1 MRVMVPRG
9 LRVLRRGA
17 RRPHRLLQTFG
28 ESPGC
33 DGMAMPRD
41 AVIHASL
48 SADAVRLMGSDCPK
62 EHFRPMQGLY
72 VALQIDDPDRA
83 RRVFE
88 ALMDGGRVQ
97 MPFAP
102 TFWSA
107 GFGCGTDLFGT
118 PLDGQLHAGA
128 VSRCRSCSCC

>member
-1 MRVMVPRG
+1 MDACPYLNFDGRCREAFAFYAE
-9 LRVLRRGA
+9 VLGGRIDF
-17 RRPHRLLQTFG
+17 LQTFG

-107 GFGCGTDLFGT
+107 GFGCGTDRFGT
-118 PLDGQLHAGA
+118 PWMVNCTRAP
-128 VSRCRSCSCC
+128 

>member
-1 MRVMVPRG
+1 MLGGRVDF
-9 LRVLRRGA
+9 
-17 RRPHRLLQTFG
+17 LQTFG

-118 PLDGQLHAGA
+118 PWMVNCTRAP
-128 VSRCRSCSCC
+128 

>member
-1 MRVMVPRG
+1 MLGGRIDF
-9 LRVLRRGA
+9 
-17 RRPHRLLQTFG
+17 LQTFG

-107 GFGCGTDLFGT
+107 GFGCGTDRFGT
-118 PLDGQLHAGA
+118 PWMVNCTRAP
-128 VSRCRSCSCC
+128 